1 MQINTKNLV
10 SITEA
15 NQNFSKV
22 ARLVEENGAAII
34 LKNNTPR
41 YVLIE
46 FSQFLE
52 EAALEDD
59 AVDAI
64 AKRILIKHQAAFA
77 VLTKLNSCSV
87 SRCCVFTTC

>member
-10 SITEA
+10 SISEA

-22 ARLVEENGAAII
+22 ARLVDENGAAII

-46 FSQFLE
+46 FSQFQNE
-52 EAALEDD
+52 EIIGDEE
-59 AVDAI
+59 VETI
-64 AKRILIKHQAAFA
+64 AKRILSRHQAAFEELA
-77 VLTKLNSCSV
+77 K
-87 SRCCVFTTC
+87 

>member
-15 NQNFSKV
+15 NQNSSKV
-22 ARLVEENGAAII
+22 ARLVDENGAAII

-46 FSQFLE
+46 FSHFQE
-52 EAALEDD
+52 EAAFEDD
-59 AVDAI
+59 EVDAI
-64 AKRILIKHQAAFA
+64 AKRILKKHQAAFA
-77 VLTKLNSCSV
+77 ELAK
-87 SRCCVFTTC
+87 